1 MDEEQIQDPK
11 DQVEKLFEDDN
22 VLIVSPL
29 TIEANRYYGN
39 NTPWH
44 ADGYHGTKDFE
55 RRLASGGKIYYI
67 VNKKTNEKD
76 SFYRTQDGD
85 TGLSKN
91 DIDNLFKLAPTARKV
106 LNDITGSDVFKK
118 LRQYAKGKI
127 DTRTLI
133 NSDDLIY
140 SVDENRKSPGDSKIV
155 LRFEEDED
163 LYKILDF
170 NDDDIWFLNV
180 IDSRTYDFT
189 DSDRMWEDNKEGY
202 GIFRWFNWENMAKL
216 REISR
221 IVLPSEEFDEQ
232 DERFLGNLY
241 RKLDEAFDSQ
251 LDRMNWAYIDEY
263 NEKSSEYAR
272 TEITNEIE
280 TYLKK
285 KEFTLIRKYDTL
297 SIDISDLIYLY
308 SITGNRYADL
318 KTLLEIALKPSSR
331 GDNVGGWG
339 ENYYEYEGKVDTDM
353 LNNEFETQLD
363 KIFDTLSEDENL
375 QGYFKLYEEITSKYK
390 LNTWY
395 STPKDDNI
403 LFRIKKIDKDTL
415 RIVVD
420 LNQKDKS
427 VWGKTHYFSEE
438 NFNKFLYQPEL
449 FSIFHED

>member
-44 ADGYHGTKDFE
+44 YDGYHGTKDFE

-67 VNKKTNEKD
+67 INKKTNEKD

-85 TGLSKN
+85 TGLSKD

-140 SVDENRKSPGDSKIV
+140 SVDENRESLGDSKIV

-202 GIFRWFNWENMAKL
+202 GIFRWFNDSNTNKL
-216 REISR
+216 REISQ
-221 IVLPSEEFDEQ
+221 IVMPDREFDTNSESFMG
-232 DERFLGNLY
+232 ELY
-241 RKLDEAFDSQ
+241 KKLDEPFDSQ
-251 LDRMNWAYIDEY
+251 LDRMNWAYIDEF
-263 NEKSSEYAR
+263 NEKSSEHAR
-272 TEITNEIE
+272 TEITHEIE
-280 TYLKK
+280 TYLKS
-285 KEFTLIRKYDTL
+285 KEFNLVRKYDRL

-308 SITGNRYADL
+308 SVTGNRYADL
-318 KTLLEIALKPSSR
+318 KTLLEVVLKP
-331 GDNVGGWG
+331 GKGENIGGWG

-363 KIFDTLSEDENL
+363 KIFDILSEDENL

-403 LFRIKKIDKDTL
+403 LFRIRKIDQYSL
-415 RIVVD
+415 AIVVD
-420 LNQKDKS
+420 LNLKDKS

-438 NFNKFLYQPEL
+438 NFNKFLHQPEL

>member
-44 ADGYHGTKDFE
+44 YDGYHGTKDFE

-67 VNKKTNEKD
+67 INKKTNEKD

-85 TGLSKN
+85 TGLSKD

-140 SVDENRKSPGDSKIV
+140 SVNENRESLGDSTIV
-155 LRFEEDED
+155 LSFEEDED

-170 NDDDIWFLNV
+170 KDDDIWFLNV
-180 IDSRTYDFT
+180 IDSRTYEFT

-202 GIFRWFNWENMAKL
+202 GIFRWFNDSNTNKL
-216 REISR
+216 REISQ
-221 IVLPSEEFDEQ
+221 IVMPDREFDTNSESFMG
-232 DERFLGNLY
+232 ELY

-251 LDRMNWAYIDEY
+251 LDRMNWAYIEEY
-263 NEKSSEYAR
+263 NEKSSEHAR

-280 TYLKK
+280 TYLKS
-285 KEFTLIRKYDTL
+285 KEFTLVRKYDRL

-318 KTLLEIALKPSSR
+318 KTLLEIVLKPGR
-331 GDNVGGWG
+331 GENIGGWG
-339 ENYYEYEGKVDTDM
+339 ENYYEYEGTVDTDM

-363 KIFDTLSEDENL
+363 KIFDILSEDENL

-395 STPKDDNI
+395 STPKDNNI

-427 VWGKTHYFSEE
+427 VWGKTHHFSEE

>member
-1 MDEEQIQDPK
+1 MDEEQIQDPR

-29 TIEANRYYGN
+29 TIEANSYYGKN
-39 NTPWH
+39 SPWH
-44 ADGYHGTKDFE
+44 DDGYHGTKDFE

-67 VNKKTNEKD
+67 INKKTGEKD

-85 TGLSKN
+85 TGLSKD

-118 LRQYAKGKI
+118 LRQYAKGNI
-127 DTRTLI
+127 DVTTLV

-140 SVDENRKSPGDSKIV
+140 DVIQNRKSPGDSTIV
-155 LRFEEDED
+155 LSFEEDED

-180 IDSRTYDFT
+180 IDSRTYEFT

-202 GIFRWFNWENMAKL
+202 GIFRWFNDSNTNKL
-216 REISR
+216 REISQ
-221 IVLPSEEFDEQ
+221 IVMPDREFDTNSESFMG
-232 DERFLGNLY
+232 ELY
-241 RKLDEAFDSQ
+241 RKLDEPFDSQ
-251 LDRMNWAYIDEY
+251 LDRMNWAYIDEF

-272 TEITNEIE
+272 TEITHEIE
-280 TYLKK
+280 TYLKS
-285 KEFTLIRKYDTL
+285 KEFTLVRKYDRL
-297 SIDISDLIYLY
+297 SIAISDLIYLY

-318 KTLLEIALKPSSR
+318 KTLLEIVLKPGR
-331 GDNVGGWG
+331 GENIGGWG

-403 LFRIKKIDKDTL
+403 LFRIKKIDQDSL
-415 RIVVD
+415 AIVVD
-420 LNQKDKS
+420 LNLKDKS
-427 VWGKTHYFSEE
+427 VWGKTHHFSEE

-449 FSIFHED
+449 FSIFYDD

>member
-44 ADGYHGTKDFE
+44 YDGYHGTKDFE

-67 VNKKTNEKD
+67 INKKTNEKD

-85 TGLSKN
+85 TGLSKD

-140 SVDENRKSPGDSKIV
+140 SVNENRESLGDSTIV
-155 LRFEEDED
+155 LSFEEDED

-170 NDDDIWFLNV
+170 KDDDIWFLNV
-180 IDSRTYDFT
+180 IDSRTYEFT

-202 GIFRWFNWENMAKL
+202 GIFRWFNDSNTNKL
-216 REISR
+216 REISQ
-221 IVLPSEEFDEQ
+221 IVMPDREFDTNSESFMG
-232 DERFLGNLY
+232 ELY

-251 LDRMNWAYIDEY
+251 LDRMNWAYIEEY
-263 NEKSSEYAR
+263 NEKSSEHAR

-280 TYLKK
+280 TYLKS
-285 KEFTLIRKYDTL
+285 KEFTLVRKYDRL

-318 KTLLEIALKPSSR
+318 KTLLEIVLKPGR
-331 GDNVGGWG
+331 GENIGGWG
-339 ENYYEYEGKVDTDM
+339 ENYYEYEGTVDTDM

-363 KIFDTLSEDENL
+363 KIFDILSEDENL

-395 STPKDDNI
+395 STPKDNNI